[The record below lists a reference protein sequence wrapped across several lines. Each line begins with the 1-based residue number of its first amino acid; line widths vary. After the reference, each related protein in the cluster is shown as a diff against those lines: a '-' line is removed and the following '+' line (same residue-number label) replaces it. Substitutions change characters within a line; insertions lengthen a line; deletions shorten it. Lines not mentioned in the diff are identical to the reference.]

1 MLHLRLPRFGR
12 RRTSQTPL
20 LDSAPPGVVQHDEKA
35 ASGLARGGAQAGQ
48 AFGAPDLGELVE
60 GLEGGRVRR
69 KIQPGQFAARE
80 DVDVGL
86 DGVRIIERAGANEQE
101 IAGRPV
107 IAAPYVDAAFAA
119 KKHVVRFS
127 AAAGESEGF
136 GRGRV
141 RFNEFP
147 FYPDVDDERAA
158 GNALT
163 IAAMA
168 GVND

>member
-1 MLHLRLPRFGR
+1 
-12 RRTSQTPL
+12 
-20 LDSAPPGVVQHDEKA
+20 
-35 ASGLARGGAQAGQ
+35 
-48 AFGAPDLGELVE
+48 
-60 GLEGGRVRR
+60 
-69 KIQPGQFAARE
+69 
-80 DVDVGL
+80 
-86 DGVRIIERAGANEQE
+86 
-101 IAGRPV
+101 
-107 IAAPYVDAAFAA
+107 
-119 KKHVVRFS
+119 VRFS